1 MKKRLVVLL
10 AGLLTVLSMGFGS
23 AQFSDVPAGH
33 WAKEAVEKLADEGII
48 LGFPDGTFRGNE
60 GLTRY
65 QAALIIFRVL
75 ETIREEQLA
84 QLDEETLTA
93 LRNAVQELAAEL
105 SSLGVRVGALEDNAA
120 TKDDV
125 ARLEAAI
132 NELRAQPVPEPGV
145 DEKALRE
152 LAERVEAA
160 SIAADTALAQAQQL
174 NEQLGAVEGDLAALR
189 SLVEANADSIKA
201 LNDLA
206 VLLNQDVLELQDRVT
221 ALEKVGQPDVSGLAS
236 QDQVVAVQEF
246 ATALR
251 NDLVNLSNRV
261 SALDTQVADIDERLQ
276 TVEAN
281 VFTVTGSVNATYEV
295 RRSWGAME
303 NFDID
308 RVIPDTA
315 FSSGDGNNNDLIV
328 DEEDLGDVKEG
339 ATDVSVSLEFAT
351 QTRDG
356 TSTPGGLNLHEAVVE
371 FGITPDYLVD
381 TDGDGNADAVGYVF
395 YVKDFDTV
403 FSIGNAPLTFSFG
416 QNPTWKFTEYLGDND
431 ENGRGDGFVATF
443 EPGFGT
449 FTVVYGSKGADD
461 GDNEYFRGARFAT
474 NLGDN
479 IHLGASVLEEG
490 ADFPNNPDPRQAFG
504 VDASVTLGPITAS
517 GEFVSS
523 KVQSAAEADTVIV
536 AKVELE
542 PSESF
547 SATAAYFSVDPD
559 FDGTNNAGM
568 SNDVTVNGLGGDDN
582 EAEFG
587 ANTTG
592 FEVTAD
598 VMLGAFEASVT
609 YKNQTDFQN
618 ANGASSDDFT
628 RLDADASLALGVFTL
643 EGNFTN
649 YTNATQPA
657 ESVMG
662 ASASLNLAAFTLKG
676 FFDTTSVG
684 GVQVEQNA
692 DAGFG
697 DPEATTQFG
706 VELTHDGSAENA
718 LIGGLDLTARYTA
731 FPVAGG
737 DDSEIL
743 VYGDLDAKLGI
754 INLNPIFR
762 FRSLS
767 GATPVS
773 TTKFGVQANTEP
785 FALPLEPS
793 LMGGYVTRSTNDNS
807 TPVSETAYYAGLE
820 FNKFLFEN
828 STAKVAYG
836 AYMGSNI
843 NNVLVGSAENAFDA
857 SADNLYAN
865 TGALE
870 GRVTGLYFT
879 WTYYDLTFDYADF
892 NVDNNGTI
900 THAQAFKMAYEVEF
914 GEK

>member
-132 NELRAQPVPEPGV
+132 NELRARPVPEPGV

-174 NEQLGAVEGDLAALR
+174 NEQLGAVEGDLAELR
-189 SLVEANADSIKA
+189 SLVDANADSIKA

-281 VFTVTGSVNATYEV
+281 VFTVTGTVNATYEV
-295 RRSWGAME
+295 RRKWGAME

-315 FSSGDGNNNDLIV
+315 FSSGDRDNDDLIV
-328 DEEDLGDVKEG
+328 DDTDLDDVKEG

-356 TSTPGGLNLHEAVVE
+356 TSTDGGLNVHEAVVE
-371 FGITPDYLVD
+371 FGVAPSVDPLVD
-381 TDGDGNADAVGYVF
+381 TDGNGTADTVGYVF
-395 YVKDFDTV
+395 YIKDFDTV

-416 QNPTWKFTEYLGDND
+416 ENPTWKFTEYLGDND

-449 FTVVYGSKGADD
+449 FTAVYGSKGADD
-461 GDNEYFRGARFAT
+461 GDDVYFRGARFAT
-474 NLGDN
+474 YLGDN
-479 IHLGASVLEEG
+479 IHLGASYLEEG

-523 KVQSAAEADTVIV
+523 KVQSAAEADTVTV

-547 SATAAYFSVDPD
+547 SAHAAFFSVDPD
-559 FDGTNNAGM
+559 FASGVAGM
-568 SNDVTVNGLGGDDN
+568 SSDGLGGDDN

-587 ANTTG
+587 ADTTG
-592 FEVTAD
+592 FEVGAEA
-598 VMLGAFEASVT
+598 MLGALEASVD
-609 YKNQTDFQN
+609 YKSQTDFQN

-628 RLDADASLALGVFTL
+628 RLDAEASLALGIFTL

-649 YTNATQPA
+649 YTNATEPA

-662 ASASLNLAAFTLKG
+662 ASLSADIAAFTLKS
-676 FFDTTSVG
+676 FYETTSVG
-684 GVQVEQNA
+684 GVQVENNGNG
-692 DAGFG
+692 AGVE
-697 DPEATTQFG
+697 DPEATTQLG

-743 VYGDLDAKLGI
+743 VYGDLDTQLGI

-793 LMGGYVTRSTNDNS
+793 LMGGYVTRSTNDNG
-807 TPVSETAYYAGLE
+807 TNVSETAYYAGLE
-820 FNKFLFEN
+820 FNKFLFEH

-836 AYMGSNI
+836 AYSGSNI

-857 SADNLYAN
+857 EADNLHAD
-865 TGALE
+865 TGALK
-870 GRVTGLYFT
+870 GSVTGLYFT
-879 WTYYDLTFDYADF
+879 WTYYDLTFNYADF
-892 NVDNNGTI
+892 NVDNNGTV
-900 THAQAFKMAYEVEF
+900 THAQAFKVAYEVEF